1 MSERQDEM
9 KKLTAIAT
17 DMGLAAELRIK
28 AIDLLGRNTT
38 REALLVLLD
47 LGANEQLY
55 REERELALKHAI
67 EIVKAGS

>member
-38 REALLVLLD
+38 REALLILLD